1 MNDAVPTPA
10 IPAAGAGRV
19 CLVWL
24 GAGCFAFDVGLV
36 GEVRVLDGVTP
47 LPRCPAAVLG
57 IANLRGQALA
67 VIDTALLLGLPGERV
82 APAPRPRVLVLR
94 PAARGA
100 SLAGLVIRGAAGVHD
115 RAALGFRAGDRAI
128 EPPVVAGFLTVPEH
142 PGLVATLV
150 ASSELLARLDALRT
164 FRATSA
170 PSTSSAPR
178 AVPA

>member
-1 MNDAVPTPA
+1 MNDGVPTLAP
-10 IPAAGAGRV
+10 PAAGAGRV

-24 GAGCFAFDVGLV
+24 GAGCFAFDVALV
-36 GEVRVLDGVTP
+36 GEVRMLDSVTP

-67 VIDTALLLGLPGERV
+67 VIDTAQLLGLPDERV
-82 APAPRPRVLVLR
+82 APEPRPRVLVLR

-100 SLAGLVIRGAAGVHD
+100 SLAGLVIRGVAGVHD

-128 EPPVVAGFLTVPEH
+128 EPPFVAGFLTVPEH

-150 ASSELLARLDALRT
+150 ASGELLARLDALRA

-170 PSTSSAPR
+170 HR

>member
-1 MNDAVPTPA
+1 MNDGVPTLAP
-10 IPAAGAGRV
+10 PAAGAGRV

-67 VIDTALLLGLPGERV
+67 VIDTAQLLGLPDERV
-82 APAPRPRVLVLR
+82 APEPRARVLVLR

-100 SLAGLVIRGAAGVHD
+100 SLAGLVIRGVAGVHD
-115 RAALGFRAGDRAI
+115 RAALGFRAGDRAL
-128 EPPVVAGFLTVPEH
+128 EPPFVAGFLTVPEH

-150 ASSELLARLDALRT
+150 ASGELLARLDALRPL
-164 FRATSA
+164 RANSA
-170 PSTSSAPR
+170 NSAHR

>member
-1 MNDAVPTPA
+1 MSGTAPILHP
-10 IPAAGAGRV
+10 PAAGAGRV

-24 GAGCFAFDVGLV
+24 GAGCFAFDVALV
-36 GEVRVLDGVTP
+36 GEVRELAGVTP

-67 VIDTALLLGLPGERV
+67 VVDTAQLLGLPGERV

-94 PAARGA
+94 PATRGA
-100 SLAGLVIRGAAGVHD
+100 SLAGLVIRGATGVHD
-115 RAALGFRAGDRAI
+115 RAALGFRAGDPAI

-150 ASSELLARLDALRT
+150 ASGELLARLDALRAL
-164 FRATSA
+164 R
-170 PSTSSAPR
+170 TSSAHSADR
-178 AVPA
+178 TVPA